1 MDASLTAN
9 NPQRDSSRLARP
21 SRSRAPLSDGHSHS
35 APLMATSSARRS
47 LPLLLG
53 LSMLRTA
60 TPFYSS
66 LAPLSQPRYFCMLG
80 GGGGFGKPAA
90 KKGGGKKA
98 GGGTKKRA
106 ASSGSG
112 FASMPKDTFK
122 YTGTMRPGI
131 QSPPRTIPSNIIK
144 PDYAD
149 DGRPKAGG
157 PLLPWQIEVKT
168 AADIKGMRIAGR
180 VAREILDL
188 ACAAAVPGV
197 TTDSID
203 ALVHEECL
211 KRGAYPSPLNYHGF
225 PKSCCTSV
233 NEVICHGIPDS
244 YVLQDGD
251 IVNVDI
257 TTYVGGYHGDCSETV
272 CVGEVDEAGR
282 QLVQVTYD
290 CWQAAIDYCKPGA
303 LYKGIGSII
312 EDHIQPYG
320 YTTVQ
325 HFCGHGIVSVW
336 STTYTCTCTRRPLST
351 PTHSHACSSSLSLF
365 LRANNRARSSTPR
378 PTSSTI
384 GTTSPVRWR

>member
-1 MDASLTAN
+1 
-9 NPQRDSSRLARP
+9 
-21 SRSRAPLSDGHSHS
+21 
-35 APLMATSSARRS
+35 
-47 LPLLLG
+47 
-53 LSMLRTA
+53 MLRTA

-90 KKGGGKKA
+90 KKGGAKKA

-325 HFCGHGIVSVW
+325 HFCGHGIVSVQH
-336 STTYTCTCTRRPLST
+336 TAHCTCTRRPLST
-351 PTHSHACSSSLSLF
+351 PTHALAPPLSSPF
-365 LRANNRARSSTPR
+365 CANNRARSSTPL

-384 GTTSPVRWR
+384 RTTSPVRWR

>member
-1 MDASLTAN
+1 
-9 NPQRDSSRLARP
+9 
-21 SRSRAPLSDGHSHS
+21 
-35 APLMATSSARRS
+35 
-47 LPLLLG
+47 
-53 LSMLRTA
+53 MLRTA

-90 KKGGGKKA
+90 KKGGAKKA

-325 HFCGHGIVSVW
+325 HFCGHGIVSVQH
-336 STTYTCTCTRRPLST
+336 CTCTRRPLST
-351 PTHSHACSSSLSLF
+351 PTHALAPPLSSLF
-365 LRANNRARSSTPR
+365 CAIYRARSSTPL

-384 GTTSPVRWR
+384 RTTSPVRWR